1 MLKIAR
7 LRKEADFSNNRSRLV
22 FMTLATVVI
31 FLVMFLA
38 GAILSPL
45 AILFFSV
52 FSLLDFLFS
61 LMMEK
66 CGFKQ

>member
-1 MLKIAR
+1 
-7 LRKEADFSNNRSRLV
+7 
-22 FMTLATVVI
+22 MTLATIII

-45 AILFFSV
+45 AILVFSV